1 MPARRPSPAVLVVLL
16 VVALLAPVGVVVA
29 TGLAH
34 GPVDRDGEVET
45 ADGGDGD
52 RHGLA
57 GDDSP
62 RRVGDGPSMTGS
74 VSPTTA
80 PPTTAAP
87 ATTAPPAPA
96 TTESP
101 SPPPPTTDPPPP
113 PTAPPATSPPAPPPA
128 SAADQVVAL
137 VNASRADAGCG
148 ALRVDGR
155 IVTAAQAHSDD
166 MAANDYFSHDSLDGR
181 SFADRV
187 RAAGYPSPGGENIAQ
202 GQGSAQAVHE
212 AWMNSSGHRAN
223 ILNCGFTTIGVG
235 VHQGTWTWTQD
246 FGY

>member
-1 MPARRPSPAVLVVLL
+1 M
-16 VVALLAPVGVVVA
+16 ALLAPIGVVVA
-29 TGLAH
+29 TGLAY
-34 GPVDRDGEVET
+34 GPFDGDGEVET
-45 ADGGDGD
+45 ADGADDQGD

-62 RRVGDGPSMTGS
+62 SEGGRRPEHDRRRPDDARRRR
-74 VSPTTA
+74 PR
-80 PPTTAAP
+80 P

-96 TTESP
+96 TTQATT
-101 SPPPPTTDPPPP
+101 PPPPTTDPPAPP
-113 PTAPPATSPPAPPPA
+113 PTDPPATTPPAPPPPA
-128 SAADQVVAL
+128 GAADQVVAL
-137 VNASRADAGCG
+137 VNAARADAGCG

-155 IVTAAQAHSDD
+155 IVAAAQAHSDD

-202 GQGSAQAVHE
+202 GQRSAQAVHD

-235 VHQGTWTWTQD
+235 LHQGSWTWTQD